1 MAVSDSQR
9 QSIRSLLAEGLDN
22 QEIATRIGVSP
33 GTVAAVKAHMT
44 MGTYGASDSAPEAE
58 AEVASAV
65 DTAFGLERDLQ
76 LALRRNIEQLE
87 PGLSIIDGDREQT
100 VPSGRIDITAR
111 DQAGAAVVI
120 ELKAGPADRDAI
132 GQILSYVGDLT
143 DRERDVRGILVARE
157 FTARAVAAGKAAPN
171 IRLIQY
177 GFRFTFE
184 TVVTTPPK
192 AEA

>member
-1 MAVSDSQR
+1 MAVSADQR

-22 QEIATRIGVSP
+22 QVIATQIGVSP
-33 GTVAAVKAHMT
+33 GQVAAVKAHMT
-44 MGTYGASDSAPEAE
+44 MGTYGGDSAPEAE

-87 PGLSIIDGDREQT
+87 SGLTIVDGDREQT

-111 DQAGAAVVI
+111 DQAGVAVVI
-120 ELKAGPADRDAI
+120 ELKAGSADRDAI
-132 GQILSYVGDLT
+132 GQILSYMGDLA
-143 DRERDVRGILVARE
+143 DREKEVRGILVARE
-157 FTARAVAAGKAAPN
+157 FSARAVAAGKAAPN

-184 TVVTTPPK
+184 TVATKSPSST
-192 AEA
+192 